1 MRRTGKDR
9 IGLTLCYGPPDNT
22 GITDIFIGE
31 VELESIAGSDGR
43 IHEGD
48 QILQV
53 CTSTDAK
60 FTHRRCL
67 GKCQKALRV

>member
-53 CTSTDAK
+53 YTSTL
-60 FTHRRCL
+60 TRNSHI
-67 GKCQKALRV
+67 GGV